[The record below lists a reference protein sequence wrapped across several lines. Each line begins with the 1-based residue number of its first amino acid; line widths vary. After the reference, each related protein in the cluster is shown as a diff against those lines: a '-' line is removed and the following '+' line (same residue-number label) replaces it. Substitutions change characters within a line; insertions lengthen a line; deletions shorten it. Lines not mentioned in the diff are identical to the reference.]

1 MKIVILDAYTANPG
15 DLSWQ
20 KLSDL
25 AELVV
30 YERSEQAEAAARVG
44 DADIVLTNKVAID
57 REVIEHCPNLKY
69 VGVLATGYNIVDLTA
84 ARECG
89 IVVTNVPDYSSDSV
103 AEMVFAYLLKIY
115 HEVALHSDSVK
126 TGDWTNCPDFC
137 YWKTPLFELADKTLG
152 VVGYGQIAKR
162 VIAIAKAFKMNVVV
176 YHHRTAAGTKGE
188 DITFVSLDQLYGMS
202 DVISL
207 HVPLF
212 EATKEMINRESI
224 AKMKDGVLLI
234 NTARGGLLD
243 EAAVAEALNSGK
255 IGYLAADV
263 VTQEPI
269 PADHP
274 FLTTPN
280 TLITPHIAW
289 APREARARLIDVAAR
304 NIAAFIAGAPIN
316 RVD

>member
-30 YERSEQAEAAARVG
+30 YERSEKQEAASRVG

-57 REVIEHCPNLKY
+57 REVIAHCPNLKY

-84 ARECG
+84 ARERG

-103 AEMVFAYLLKIY
+103 AEMVFAYLLKRY
-115 HEVALHSDSVK
+115 HEVALHGDSVK
-126 TGDWTNCPDFC
+126 AGDWTNCPDFC

-162 VIAIAKAFKMNVVV
+162 VIEIAKAFKMNVIV
-176 YHHRTAAGTKGE
+176 YHHRTTAGTKGE
-188 DITFVSLDQLYGMS
+188 GITFVSLDQLYGMA
-202 DVISL
+202 DIISL

-212 EATKEMINRESI
+212 DATKEMIGAASI
-224 AKMKDGVLLI
+224 AKMKDGVVLI

-243 EAAVAEALNSGK
+243 EKAVAEALNSGK
-255 IGYLAADV
+255 IAYLAADV
-263 VTQEPI
+263 VTKEPI

-274 FLTTPN
+274 FLSTPN

-289 APREARARLIDVAAR
+289 APREARTRLIDVAAR
-304 NIAAFIAGAPIN
+304 NIVAFIEGAPIN